1 MPSVRLT
8 QRHLLAGLVVTAL
21 AALVTGLRP
30 RAEIVAADLTEQFE
44 VARKQPGPDAFGL
57 VDVVIDDR
65 PVQAIVARGQTRLTI
80 HATVPE
86 RGRALR
92 VTFGLAPEVWEAPG
106 DGVRFSIGVSD
117 GRTFRERYVRVVDPF
132 GQPAD
137 RRWHEAVVDLR
148 EYAGLTVDVVL
159 NTRAGAPS
167 SADVRNDVAIWA
179 RPLVI
184 SR

>member
-1 MPSVRLT
+1 MRPT
-8 QRHLLAGLVVTAL
+8 PRHLLAGLVV
-21 AALVTGLRP
+21 AAVAVLIVGLRP
-30 RAEIVAADLTEQFE
+30 RAEMVAADLTEQFD
-44 VARKQPGPDAFGL
+44 VARKQPGPQAFGL
-57 VDVVIDDR
+57 VGVVIDNR

-92 VTFGLAPEVWEAPG
+92 VMFGLAPEVWEAPG

-117 GRTFRERYVRVVDPF
+117 GRAFREKYVRLVDPF

-148 EYAGLTVDVVL
+148 EYIGLTIDVIL
-159 NTRAGAPS
+159 NTRAGVAA